1 MKGQRL
7 RALAIALA
15 FAPPAVYAQAEIR
28 PAREFTAFR
37 GTWTLDESAGRGNI
51 SGPTVAHTLVI
62 GTTPT
67 ELRLTK
73 DGADPEVYRFDGEDT
88 GEYDTHRGLA
98 LVADTLA
105 TTTRRIRRNRGY
117 AITTLVTDA
126 YAVNGDVLTVERQ
139 LSVLVAPLTLKDG
152 RVTDAAGAG
161 HFVELENPNNNR
173 QTLVYRRG
181 K

>member
-1 MKGQRL
+1 MKGPRL

-51 SGPTVAHTLVI
+51 AGPTVAHTLVI
-62 GTTPT
+62 DTTAT

-88 GEYDTHRGLA
+88 GEYDTHRSLA
-98 LVADTLA
+98 LVADMLA
-105 TTTRRIRRNRGY
+105 ATTRRIRRDRGY
-117 AITTLVTDA
+117 AFTNVVTDA
-126 YAVNGDVLTVERQ
+126 YAVNGDVLTVARQ

-152 RVTDAAGAG
+152 RVTDVAGAG